1 MKIISNNYMN
11 AANKLSNETL
21 HKAQGKDENATETN
35 STKNTDTFTMSIGDK
50 LFTARKK
57 ESDSAM
63 FSAEIVSNLDEFRS
77 AIKSMNQPLEVNW
90 NAVVDPYGTFAGAA
104 RVEAIY
110 NLYQDPNAPK
120 NIEDRDKLVDQY
132 VQNRI
137 NSLIEKKKA
146 YIASQPENYRAR
158 EAEEYKIAYDAYHS
172 ENDKHLIDMMSG
184 DMKKAYNIY
193 KSILDGEKTSLDNQE
208 FLMLYNNT
216 MYRGAKGEYYRKM
229 EEMYKNKL

>member
-1 MKIISNNYMN
+1 MKIITNNYIN
-11 AANKLSNETL
+11 AVNKLPNETSP
-21 HKAQGKDENATETN
+21 KSQDNNKPEAET
-35 STKNTDTFTMSIGDK
+35 KPVANTDTFTMSIGDK
-50 LFTARKK
+50 QFTARKK
-57 ESDSAM
+57 ESNSTM
-63 FSAEIVSNLDEFRS
+63 FTAEIVSDLDDFRS
-77 AIKSMNQPLEVNW
+77 TIKSLGNLEVNW

-146 YIASQPENYRAR
+146 YTASQPDNYMAK

-172 ENDKHLIDMMSG
+172 ENGKNLIDMMSG
-184 DMKKAYNIY
+184 DMKKAYSIY
-193 KSILDGEKTSLDNQE
+193 KSILDGGKTSLDDQE

-216 MYRGAKGEYYRKM
+216 MYRGAKGEYYRKQ

>member
-1 MKIISNNYMN
+1 MEIKTNNYVN
-11 AANKLSNETL
+11 SFNNSADKSLPQASNKESNES
-21 HKAQGKDENATETN
+21 ETKPASN
-35 STKNTDTFTMSIGDK
+35 RTDTITISVAGKQFI
-50 LFTARKK
+50 AEKK
-57 ESDSAM
+57 ESNSAM
-63 FSAEIVSNLDEFRS
+63 YAATIVSDLDEFIS
-77 AIKSMNQPLEVNW
+77 ASKSINKELEVNW

-158 EAEEYKIAYDAYHS
+158 EAEEYKMAYDAYHS
-172 ENDKHLIDMMSG
+172 ENGSSLIANMVG
-184 DMKKAYNIY
+184 DTKKAYDIY
-193 KSILDGEKTSLDNQE
+193 KSILDGDKASLDDQE

-216 MYRGAKGEYYRKM
+216 MYRGAKGEYYRKL
-229 EEMYKNKL
+229 EEMHNK

>member
-1 MKIISNNYMN
+1 MKIKTNNYVN
-11 AANKLSNETL
+11 SFNNSADKSLPQASNKENNKSETKPASNR
-21 HKAQGKDENATETN
+21 
-35 STKNTDTFTMSIGDK
+35 TDTITISVAGK
-50 LFTARKK
+50 EFTARKK
-57 ESDSAM
+57 ESDSEM
-63 FSAEIVSNLDEFRS
+63 FAAEIDDLDSFRS
-77 AIKSMNQPLEVNW
+77 ALKSMSNLEVNW

-120 NIEDRDKLVDQY
+120 NIEDRDKLADQY

-146 YIASQPENYRAR
+146 YIASQPENYMAS

-172 ENDKHLIDMMSG
+172 ENGSSLIANMAG
-184 DMKKAYNIY
+184 DTKKAYNIY
-193 KSILDGEKTSLDNQE
+193 KSILDGDKASLDDQE

-216 MYRGAKGEYYRKM
+216 MYRGAKGEYYQKP
-229 EEMYKNKL
+229 EEMHNK

>member
-1 MKIISNNYMN
+1 MEIKTNNYRN
-11 AANKLSNETL
+11 TFNTSVNNGFSKTHNEC
-21 HKAQGKDENATETN
+21 KPETEAKPA
-35 STKNTDTFTMSIGDK
+35 SKTDTITISVAGKQFI
-50 LFTARKK
+50 AEKK
-57 ESDSAM
+57 ESNSAM
-63 FSAEIVSNLDEFRS
+63 YAATIVSDLDEFRS
-77 AIKSMNQPLEVNW
+77 ALKSMNKELEVNW

-110 NLYQDPNAPK
+110 NLYQDPNSPK

-158 EAEEYKIAYDAYHS
+158 EAEEYKMAYDAYHS
-172 ENDKHLIDMMSG
+172 ENGKHLIDMMSG
-184 DMKKAYNIY
+184 DMKKAYGIY
-193 KSILDGEKTSLDNQE
+193 KSILDGGKASLDDQE

-216 MYRGAKGEYYRKM
+216 MYRGAKGEYYRKQ
-229 EEMYKNKL
+229 EEMYNK

>member
-1 MKIISNNYMN
+1 MEIKTNNYRNTFN
-11 AANKLSNETL
+11 ASANKDFSKTHNEC
-21 HKAQGKDENATETN
+21 KSETETKPA
-35 STKNTDTFTMSIGDK
+35 SKTDTITISVAGKQFI
-50 LFTARKK
+50 AEKK
-57 ESDSAM
+57 ESNSEM
-63 FSAEIVSNLDEFRS
+63 FSATIVSDLDSFRS
-77 AIKSMNQPLEVNW
+77 AVKSMNKELEVNW

-132 VQNRI
+132 VQNRM

-158 EAEEYKIAYDAYHS
+158 EAEEYKMAYDAYHS
-172 ENDKHLIDMMSG
+172 ENGKNLIDMMSG
-184 DMKKAYNIY
+184 DMKKAYDIY
-193 KSILDGEKTSLDNQE
+193 KSILDGGKSPLDDQE

-216 MYRGAKGEYYRKM
+216 MYRGAKGEYYRKQ
-229 EEMYKNKL
+229 EEMYNK

>member
-11 AANKLSNETL
+11 VANKLPNETL
-21 HKAQGKDENATETN
+21 PKTQDKYKNATETN
-35 STKNTDTFTMSIGDK
+35 STRNTDTFTMSIGDK
-50 LFTARKK
+50 QFTARKK

-63 FSAEIVSNLDEFRS
+63 FTAEIVSDLDEFRS
-77 AIKSMNQPLEVNW
+77 TIKSLGNLEVNW
-90 NAVVDPYGTFAGAA
+90 DAVVDPYGTFAGAA

-110 NLYQDPNAPK
+110 NLYQDSNAPK

-146 YIASQPENYRAR
+146 YIASQPENYMAR

-172 ENDKHLIDMMSG
+172 ENGKHLIDMMSG
-184 DMKKAYNIY
+184 DMKKAYSIY
-193 KSILDGEKTSLDNQE
+193 KSILDGGKTSLDDQE